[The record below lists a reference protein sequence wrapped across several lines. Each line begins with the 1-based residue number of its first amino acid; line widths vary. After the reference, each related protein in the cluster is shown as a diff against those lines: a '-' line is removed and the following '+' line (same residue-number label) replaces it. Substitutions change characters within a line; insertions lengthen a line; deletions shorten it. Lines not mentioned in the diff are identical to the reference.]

1 MRPAAYTDNLVT
13 LYQGD
18 CRDVLAEMEPESV
31 HMVITSPP
39 YWGLRSYSGDQ
50 ETTWADGW
58 CGALGLEPT
67 LGLYVEHIVEVF
79 RAAKHVLRKDG
90 TVFMNLGDVYASG
103 KGTCRNPGGG
113 ESSLGQNR
121 KEQGVH
127 PLDRGNKSILTAQ
140 GLKPK
145 DLCMLP
151 ARVAIALQADGWW
164 IRSMMP
170 WVKRGPMPESTTD
183 RPTSALEYMI
193 LMTKADR
200 YFFDMDAVRVAHVR
214 GTFERA
220 MRAQT
225 DKHKNLNVPGRTT
238 HSMHAAR
245 ASGEG
250 ICFPVG
256 GRAFRNTD
264 LFYQSVSPP
273 HGMIF
278 AEDEMV
284 GLDVNT
290 EAFPEAHFAV
300 FPRALCTTP
309 ILAGTSERGC
319 CPECGAGWVRVVEKS
334 GGTIG
339 RGWHNHEND
348 KIRGHR
354 DESGGR
360 STDGSYKVQTLGWK
374 PGCSCYDGRD
384 WSRADM
390 RRTRNVRKR
399 EQQDATGL
407 WRARITRIAAMATVP
422 ATVLDPFAGSATAL
436 LRAKELGRRAI
447 GIELSEEYCQIAA
460 RRLSGQLTLEGE

>member
-245 ASGEG
+245 ASGERK
-250 ICFPVG
+250 VSLT
-256 GRAFRNTD
+256 GRLT
-264 LFYQSVSPP
+264 
-273 HGMIF
+273 
-278 AEDEMV
+278 
-284 GLDVNT
+284 
-290 EAFPEAHFAV
+290 
-300 FPRALCTTP
+300 
-309 ILAGTSERGC
+309 LAG
-319 CPECGAGWVRVVEKS
+319 
-334 GGTIG
+334 
-339 RGWHNHEND
+339 
-348 KIRGHR
+348 
-354 DESGGR
+354 
-360 STDGSYKVQTLGWK
+360 
-374 PGCSCYDGRD
+374 
-384 WSRADM
+384 
-390 RRTRNVRKR
+390 
-399 EQQDATGL
+399 
-407 WRARITRIAAMATVP
+407 
-422 ATVLDPFAGSATAL
+422 
-436 LRAKELGRRAI
+436 
-447 GIELSEEYCQIAA
+447 
-460 RRLSGQLTLEGE
+460 